1 MTRYIRMMK
10 RYFVLFS
17 QQLGFCLQ
25 LAGIY
30 RPDLI
35 FGYTIGTNW
44 ELPSDKNFE
53 FHFFKK
59 KEEMIHRRSRR
70 ELYAKLEPVL
80 NT

>member
-1 MTRYIRMMK
+1 MLK
-10 RYFVLFS
+10 LYFGPFS

-30 RPDLI
+30 RSDLI
-35 FGYTIGTNW
+35 FGYTLGTNW
-44 ELPSDKNFE
+44 ELPNEKSFE
-53 FHFFKK
+53 FNFFKK
-59 KEEMIHRRSRR
+59 KEEEIHRRNRR